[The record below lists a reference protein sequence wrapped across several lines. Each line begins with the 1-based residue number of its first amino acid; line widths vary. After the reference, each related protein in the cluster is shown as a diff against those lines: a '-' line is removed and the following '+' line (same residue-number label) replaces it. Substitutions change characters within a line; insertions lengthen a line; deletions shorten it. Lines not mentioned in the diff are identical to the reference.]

1 MNKRVLSIIIA
12 LFFSFGLSGC
22 IEPVEKPD
30 YTKPLAEQ
38 DSGLTVVN
46 PVKEM
51 SRQELIDC
59 SGIDLGAPEG
69 AADMVYS
76 LIDLKDT
83 ADIAQLRFTLDG
95 HQLCLRA
102 QTMSAL
108 APAGDISGLYYEWE
122 YTKNTFVS
130 MLYAV
135 VNISGHIGYVKWI
148 DAEAGIQYS
157 LSMSEGASEE
167 KLIELAERVF
177 CPVSD

>member
-1 MNKRVLSIIIA
+1 MNKRFLSIIIA
-12 LFFSFGLSGC
+12 LFFAFVLSGC

-30 YTKPLAEQ
+30 YTEALAEQ
-38 DSGLTVVN
+38 DSGFAVVN

-51 SRQELIDC
+51 SRQELTDC
-59 SGIDLGAPEG
+59 SGIDLGAPVG

-76 LIDLKDT
+76 LIDLKDE
-83 ADIAQLRFTLDG
+83 ADIAQLRFNLDG
-95 HQLCLRA
+95 HALCLRA
-102 QTMSAL
+102 QRMSAA

-135 VNISGHIGYVKWI
+135 VNISGDIGYVKWI

-157 LSMSEGASEE
+157 LSMNEGASE
-167 KLIELAERVF
+167 KLLIELAEKVF
-177 CPVSD
+177 CPVTD